1 MPRNSKPVPT
11 ENPVTLHVSTCRGK
25 EGREREKEREK
36 EGCISFTL
44 SLSPSLSQLRACTQV
59 YARATETERERETVA
74 RMHGRVVHRMT
85 WRMSQLVEESFREN
99 SFEKLFSEEIFV

>member
-44 SLSPSLSQLRACTQV
+44 SLPLSLSQLRACTQV

>member
-44 SLSPSLSQLRACTQV
+44 YLSLSLSQLRACTQV
-59 YARATETERERETVA
+59 YARATETERERDSCAYARTRCTPHDVEDESASGREFQGEFIRET
-74 RMHGRVVHRMT
+74 
-85 WRMSQLVEESFREN
+85 F
-99 SFEKLFSEEIFV
+99 

>member
-59 YARATETERERETVA
+59 YARATETERERDSCAYA
-74 RMHGRVVHRMT
+74 RRVVHRMT

>member
-44 SLSPSLSQLRACTQV
+44 SLYLSLSLSSERVHRYTRARRRQS
-59 YARATETERERETVA
+59 ERETVA